1 MAQRIKNFLDL
12 KTISLEAIS
21 IFITLKGANNFDF
34 CIEALCTSFI
44 CLSIRNQSINFVQN
58 NYDHFKDLQL
68 IDSGSNDDIELLI
81 GSDFYWSMVTGNVK
95 IGKNGEAI
103 EVETKF
109 GWLLNGSVTKRE
121 NISTCLSFVDEN
133 ARKVGDFRKR
143 KLCK

>member
-1 MAQRIKNFLDL
+1 
-12 KTISLEAIS
+12 
-21 IFITLKGANNFDF
+21 
-34 CIEALCTSFI
+34 
-44 CLSIRNQSINFVQN
+44 
-58 NYDHFKDLQL
+58 
-68 IDSGSNDDIELLI
+68 
-81 GSDFYWSMVTGNVK
+81 MVTGNVK

-109 GWLLNGSVTKRE
+109 GWFLNGSVTKRE